1 MSRGDAAYLSP
12 AGSLSRGFLWLVT
25 NLGCVAA
32 RPTAGRRD
40 GVTADTRSWGLGRR
54 IVRSQN

>member
-25 NLGCVAA
+25 NLGYVATH
-32 RPTAGRRD
+32 PTASRRD
-40 GVTADTRSWGLGRR
+40 GVTADMRSWELCRR
-54 IVRSQN
+54 NVRNQN